1 MQLYK
6 IMRFWRSWKP
16 RRARGDC
23 AWILYTIPALQIFG
37 PGSPEKRLN
46 FFTLTKNPSAAG
58 RNRKRV
64 LIQNW
69 LPMPRRDMK
78 NRQRKTA
85 EAASG
90 QLSAAKF
97 AA

>member
-1 MQLYK
+1 MIALGYCIQFQLSS
-6 IMRFWRSWKP
+6 IWP
-16 RRARGDC
+16 
-23 AWILYTIPALQIFG
+23 G
-37 PGSPEKRLN
+37 PPEKRLD